1 VRRRLLWVGAL
12 LAALAMA
19 STAHYPLF
27 VADIDHP
34 ERAEVIEDITRAR
47 AYFGR
52 LEVGQ
57 IDYFRFQGT
66 TDQTISFEI
75 LVPQRDELRGFRP
88 EVVVAGPGFDEDCG
102 ALRVEEEGCARVP
115 ASSTPA
121 SVYEGFTQSYYYSYA
136 EPGESRSTLR
146 LPGEGEYLVAVR
158 ADDETLEGPY
168 ALGFGTEQHW
178 GVAEV
183 LGFPLQ
189 WVSARL
195 WYFS

>member
-1 VRRRLLWVGAL
+1 MGAL
-12 LAALAMA
+12 LAALALA

-27 VADIDHP
+27 VADIDDP
-34 ERAEVIEDITRAR
+34 DSAEVIEDVARAR

-52 LEVGQ
+52 LEAGQ
-57 IDYFRFQGT
+57 VDYFRFQT
-66 TDQTISFEI
+66 TTEQTLSFEI
-75 LVPQRDELRGFRP
+75 LVPKREELRDFRP
-88 EVVVAGPGFDEDCG
+88 QVVVAGPGFTEDCG
-102 ALRVEEEGCARVP
+102 ELPIEAEGCARVP
-115 ASSTPA
+115 SSSTPA

-136 EPGESRSTLR
+136 EPGESRSTLK
-146 LPGEGEYLVAVR
+146 LPGEGEYLVAVS

-168 ALGFGTEQHW
+168 ALGFGTEQRW
-178 GVAEV
+178 GPAEV